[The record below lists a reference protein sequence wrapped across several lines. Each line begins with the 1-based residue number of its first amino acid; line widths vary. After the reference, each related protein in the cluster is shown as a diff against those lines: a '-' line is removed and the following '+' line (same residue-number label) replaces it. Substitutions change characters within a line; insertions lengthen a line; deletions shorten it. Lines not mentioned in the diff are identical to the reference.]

1 MLIQMQSTSEPP
13 RLPSEHPIRRAFY
26 RHGLTTAR
34 HWLLAMLS
42 SVAIGVV
49 LIYPTV
55 FLSDFPTGGF
65 SGLPHHVWA
74 SHKPF
79 ESPDSTAYDLE
90 MRQIWIH
97 GSYMQALDKPVLD
110 SALKLQNA
118 ILAEATEISR
128 EAKNQYMDLDWG
140 FHTPLMYW
148 NNSLQLLESDS
159 DIISTV
165 NEQACQPSFLNF
177 TLRPLSV
184 FAGKAFSGS
193 KLTAS
198 DALVISLFNRKG
210 VKMGDTWQ
218 RNIMDLSA
226 QPPDTPLTYQSSG
239 APARSQLHEYRFQ
252 PLSFRQNSALALAY
266 GSIAVYVAVSL
277 RRLKAFH
284 SRFGLVVTALTQ
296 MTTSVLAS
304 FTICGFLKI
313 NLAQIPQEAYPF
325 VVLVIG
331 LENIFR
337 LINAVLAYPPEMP
350 NLQRIANGIGDIGHA
365 SVASAAQNLLI
376 LWLLSLVVS
385 PGVTAFCAFAAVAL
399 LFDYF
404 FLLTFFVAV
413 LSVDIRRLELQDSI
427 SRAGHT
433 PARTKRKISPERHTW
448 VDALIQGRI
457 PFSTRMAGS
466 AVTIS
471 FVMVLNWHLTDHSI
485 PASPFRAFPGLF
497 EKQGL
502 PLTEFDGTS
511 PPPMNQTRHPS
522 NWLRTQDYENAVHF
536 MNVVKPGS
544 KGFVAKIF
552 DPLVIVLA
560 GSDRSGVPL
569 EKHGWLSILRR
580 IAITHFYPSAL
591 VVVFVVAFVTV
602 LMNFLL
608 WDDRAEEEELD
619 NGNGDDVPLAVNA
632 ISTGHRLDVL
642 KIAGSKQGHL
652 LSVGLDRSVSILVF
666 DYPTSTYHQVS
677 LTSESASLI
686 QWPVHA
692 CTINDNGQWLA
703 LLCDDG
709 QVLLGSMMS
718 GELTHSFQ
726 LECEDS
732 IPLVFSFV
740 PQALSSSKDG
750 VFFVAIT
757 PDGILTEYGTHE
769 ASVQRYPLSSGELVA
784 ASLGIVTDAIPEILV
799 HTLDGQTS
807 THRKL
812 SGIWSVHES
821 SLSIKDSLEGTPRP
835 AGGSLGFLRV
845 PELEMSL
852 VCTPGRQTW
861 LHSASTPTV
870 PSGAMYTENAR
881 PSTVR
886 VLYSGLSQCIR
897 CSSPTVTSISFA
909 YTNSDTKDAII
920 QTLASTGEDTP
931 QPMNLFQ
938 APENCDCMGNLH
950 VERTAHRVRNP
961 GSWESTTETI
971 VGLRRRPETPA
982 PAPPS
987 TSSSSTQDQK
997 HTSLLR
1003 RRRNTTNSQSSASD
1017 DAVEHWEAYL
1027 LSTSGDLHTLP
1038 IDTNSSD
1045 QLYATRAGPACKLGP
1060 RSVAIALGSTIYVIR
1075 VGGDRAD
1082 KIGVGG
1088 GGDNMGFGNR
1098 SGPGRRRNT
1107 GRKAI

>member
-1 MLIQMQSTSEPP
+1 MLV
-13 RLPSEHPIRRAFY
+13 
-26 RHGLTTAR
+26 
-34 HWLLAMLS
+34 
-42 SVAIGVV
+42 SVGVGVV

-55 FLSDFPTGGF
+55 FLSDFPTAGF

-74 SHKPF
+74 SHKSF
-79 ESPDSTAYDLE
+79 ESPKDTAYEIE

-97 GSYMQALDKPVLD
+97 GSYMRALDKPVLE
-110 SALKLQNA
+110 SALRLQNS

-128 EAKNQYMDLDWG
+128 AARNQYMDLDWG
-140 FHTPLMYW
+140 FHSPLMYW

-159 DIISTV
+159 DVTTTV

-184 FAGKAFSGS
+184 FAGKSFSGS
-193 KLTAS
+193 KLTAA
-198 DALVISLFNRKG
+198 DALVISLFNRRG
-210 VKMGDTWQ
+210 GNMGDAWQ

-226 QPPDTPLTYQSSG
+226 QPSDTPLTYQSSG
-239 APARSQLHEYRFQ
+239 APARSQLYEYRFQ

-266 GSIAVYVAVSL
+266 GSIAFYVAVSL

-350 NLQRIANGIGDIGHA
+350 NTQRIANGIGDIGHA

-385 PGVTAFCAFAAVAL
+385 PGVAAFCAFAAVAL

-404 FLLTFFVAV
+404 FLITFFVAV
-413 LSVDIRRLELQDSI
+413 LNVDIRRLELQDSI
-427 SRAGHT
+427 SRGGHP
-433 PARTKRKISPERHTW
+433 PAKTKRKVSPERHTW

-485 PASPFRAFPGLF
+485 PASPFRAFPGLY

-502 PLTEFDGTS
+502 PLTKFDGTS

-552 DPLVIVLA
+552 DPLVIILA
-560 GSDRSGVPL
+560 GSDRSGVSL
-569 EKHGWLSILRR
+569 ERHGWLSILRT

-608 WDDRAEEEELD
+608 WDDRAEEEELE
-619 NGNGDDVPLAVNA
+619 NGNGDDAPLAVTA
-632 ISTGHRLDVL
+632 ISTGHRLDVI
-642 KIAGSKQGHL
+642 KVAGCRQGHI
-652 LSVGLDRSVSILVF
+652 LSIGLDRSVSILLF
-666 DYPTSTYHQVS
+666 DYPTSTYHQVALS
-677 LTSESASLI
+677 RESADRI
-686 QWPVHA
+686 QWPIHA

-703 LLCDDG
+703 LLCNDG
-709 QVLLGSMMS
+709 QVLLGSMIS
-718 GELTHSFQ
+718 GDLTHSFQ
-726 LECEDS
+726 LDYEES
-732 IPLVFSFV
+732 VPLVFSFV
-740 PQALSSSKDG
+740 PQASSSSRHG

-757 PDGILTEYGTHE
+757 PDGVLAEYG
-769 ASVQRYPLSSGELVA
+769 AYSGSVQKYSLSNGELVA
-784 ASLGIVTDAIPEILV
+784 ASLGIVTNSVPEVLV
-799 HTLDGQTS
+799 RNLYGQTT
-807 THRKL
+807 THRKV
-812 SGIWSVHES
+812 SGIWSIHES
-821 SLSIKDSLEGTPRP
+821 SLPITDSIESLS
-835 AGGSLGFLRV
+835 ASSGGNIGFLKI

-852 VCTPGRQTW
+852 VCTPGRVTW
-861 LHSASTPTV
+861 LHSASTKTTS
-870 PSGAMYTENAR
+870 SGAMYTENAR

-886 VLYSGLSQCIR
+886 VLYSSLSQCMR
-897 CSSPTVTSISFA
+897 CASPTVTSISFA
-909 YTNSDTKDAII
+909 YTNSETKDAII

-931 QPMNLFQ
+931 QAMNLFQ

-950 VERTAHRVRNP
+950 VEKTAHRVQDP
-961 GSWESTTETI
+961 GSWESTTEAI
-971 VGLRRRPETPA
+971 VGLRRRPEEPTA
-982 PAPPS
+982 AAVAAPPAT
-987 TSSSSTQDQK
+987 TSPSSTQSQ
-997 HTSLLR
+997 TTLLR
-1003 RRRNTTNSQSSASD
+1003 RRRNTTASQSSAPD
-1017 DAVEHWEAYL
+1017 DTVEHWEAYL
-1027 LSTSGDLHTLP
+1027 LSPSGDLHILP
-1038 IDTNSSD
+1038 IDTTGTD
-1045 QLYATRAGPACKLGP
+1045 QLYATRAGPACRLGP

-1075 VGGDRAD
+1075 VGGERAD
-1082 KIGVGG
+1082 KIGNGVGG
-1088 GGDNMGFGNR
+1088 EGFGNR

-1107 GRKAI
+1107 GRKGA